1 MNNLTTNQST
11 EMLSF
16 HLHSS
21 ICDIIIPKNE
31 FIFIDQANS
40 LMNDFQEITSK
51 NYTKKNLVI
60 LVKKYKKIIQA
71 AKLQV
76 QANEILAN
84 L

>member
-1 MNNLTTNQST
+1 MNYLTTNQST

-16 HLHSS
+16 HLHSD
-21 ICDIIIPKNE
+21 ICELITPKNE

-40 LMNDFQEITSK
+40 LMNDFQEITSE
-51 NYTKKNLVI
+51 NYTKKNMVI

-71 AKLQV
+71 AKLQL